1 MNHWKRKC
9 EQMTYD
15 TINDARTIADNG
27 EGTPPTE
34 NGTPMNR
41 SIGDEP
47 TLRPHRRSG
56 VV

>member
-1 MNHWKRKC
+1 
-9 EQMTYD
+9 MTYD

-27 EGTPPTE
+27 EGMPPTE